1 MILLD
6 LKYPKFV
13 LQNQIMQKDSF
24 PKFKALIKKSNNIV
38 IVTHYNPDGDA
49 MGSSLA
55 LYNYLIKV
63 GKSVTVITPNDYPE
77 FLRWLPGNKKV
88 VEFNSNQKKAA
99 TIISKSDL
107 IFTLDFNNYSRLEGL
122 GELLQNSTA
131 KKILI
136 DHHQQPDTYAT
147 LMFHDVKACST
158 CELVHEFIVG
168 LGGKKLIDKN
178 IAACLYTGIMT
189 DTGSFRFDSVTP
201 KTHLILADLLA
212 TGLTPS
218 DIHSAIYDTYSE
230 SRVKLLGYCLTEK
243 MVVIPELQTA
253 YMALSEAELKRFNNQ
268 KGDTEGIVNYPFSI
282 KGITFCAFFSEGEG
296 KIKIS
301 FRSKGKFDVNQFA
314 RKHFNGG
321 GHINAAGG
329 RGNVTDL
336 QKTVQEFLALL
347 PVYKKEILKK

>member
-1 MILLD
+1 MH
-6 LKYPKFV
+6 
-13 LQNQIMQKDSF
+13 KDPF
-24 PKFKALIKKSNNIV
+24 PKFKALLKRSENIV

-55 LYNYLIKV
+55 LYNYLVKV
-63 GKSVTVITPNDYPE
+63 GKNVTVITPNDYPE
-77 FLRWLPGNKKV
+77 FLKWLPGNKKV
-88 VEFNSNQKKAA
+88 VEFSSNQKKASA
-99 TIISKSDL
+99 LVAKSDL

-122 GELLQNSTA
+122 GELLKESTA
-131 KKILI
+131 KKVII
-136 DHHQQPDTYAT
+136 DHHQQPDNYAT
-147 LMFHDVKACST
+147 LYYHDVKACST
-158 CELVHEFIVG
+158 CELIYEFIVG
-168 LGGKKLIDKN
+168 LGGKKLIDKA
-178 IAACLYTGIMT
+178 IASCLYTGIMT

-201 KTHLILADLLA
+201 TTHHILAHLLE
-212 TGLTPS
+212 TGIVPS

-243 MVVIPELQTA
+243 MVVIPEMQTA
-253 YMALSEAELKRFNNQ
+253 YMALSEKELQRFNNQ

-282 KGITFCAFFSEGEG
+282 KGITFSAFFTEAEG

-329 RGNVTDL
+329 RGNTSNL
-336 QKTVQEFLALL
+336 QQTVDEFLALL
-347 PVYKKEILKK
+347 PVYKKDILKK

>member
-1 MILLD
+1 
-6 LKYPKFV
+6 
-13 LQNQIMQKDSF
+13 MQKDSF
-24 PKFKALIKKSNNIV
+24 SKFKALLKKSNNIV

-55 LYNYLIKV
+55 LYNYLIKTN
-63 GKSVTVITPNDYPE
+63 KNVTVITPNEYPE
-77 FLRWLPGNKKV
+77 FLHWLPGNKKV
-88 VEFNSNQKKAA
+88 IQFSKQSKKA
-99 TIISKSDL
+99 TNLIQKSDL

-122 GELLQNSTA
+122 GDVLKLATA

-136 DHHQQPDTYAT
+136 DHHQQPDDYAS
-147 LMFHDVKACST
+147 LYYHDVAACST
-158 CELVHEFIVG
+158 CELVYEFICG
-168 LGGKKLIDKN
+168 LGGKKLIDKT

-201 KTHLILADLLA
+201 QTHLILSHLLA
-212 TGLTPS
+212 TGLKPS
-218 DIHSAIYDTYSE
+218 DIHTSIYDTYSE

-243 MVVIPELQTA
+243 MVVLSEYQTAFISLTEKELQ
-253 YMALSEAELKRFNNQ
+253 KFDHQ

-282 KGITFCAFFSEGEG
+282 KGIKFCAFFSEGEG

-301 FRSKGKFDVNQFA
+301 FRSKGSFDVNQFA

-329 RGNVTDL
+329 RGHVYDL
-336 QKTVQEFLALL
+336 QKTVKEFVDLL
-347 PVYKKEILKK
+347 PAYKKSILK

>member
-1 MILLD
+1 
-6 LKYPKFV
+6 
-13 LQNQIMQKDSF
+13 MQKDSF
-24 PKFKALIKKSNNIV
+24 SKFKSLISKSNNIV

-55 LYNYLIKV
+55 LYNYLVKIDKN
-63 GKSVTVITPNDYPE
+63 VTVITPNEYAD
-77 FLRWLPGNKKV
+77 FLHWLPGNKKV
-88 VEFNSNQKKAA
+88 IAFTKQQKKAT
-99 TIISKSDL
+99 TIITNSDL
-107 IFTLDFNNYSRLEGL
+107 IFTLDFNSLSRLEGL
-122 GELLQNSTA
+122 GELIKKTIA

-136 DHHQQPDTYAT
+136 DHHQQPDNYAT
-147 LMFHDVKACST
+147 LMYHDVAACST
-158 CELVHEFIVG
+158 CELVYEFICG
-168 LGGKKLIDKN
+168 LGGKKLIDID

-201 KTHLILADLLA
+201 NTHKILAELLA
-212 TGLTPS
+212 TGLKPS
-218 DIHSAIYDTYSE
+218 TVHSSIYDTYST

-253 YMALSEAELKRFNNQ
+253 YMALSEKELQKFDYQ

-282 KGITFCAFFSEGEG
+282 KGITFCAFFSEGDG

-314 RKHFNGG
+314 RKYFNGG

-329 RGNVTDL
+329 RSDVNDL
-336 QKTVQEFLALL
+336 QKTVDQFLSLL
-347 PVYKKEILKK
+347 PTYKKEILKK

>member
-1 MILLD
+1 
-6 LKYPKFV
+6 
-13 LQNQIMQKDSF
+13 MQKDSF
-24 PKFKALIKKSNNIV
+24 PKFKALLKKSNNIV

-55 LYNYLIKV
+55 LYNYLVKTDKNV
-63 GKSVTVITPNDYPE
+63 VVITPNDYPE
-77 FLRWLPGNKKV
+77 FLHWLPGNKKV
-88 VEFNSNQKKAA
+88 IAFNSNQKKAA
-99 TIISKSDL
+99 TLISKSDL

-122 GELLQNSTA
+122 GELLKKSEA
-131 KKILI
+131 KKIII
-136 DHHQQPDTYAT
+136 DHHQQPDDYAT
-147 LMFHDVKACST
+147 LYFHDVKACST
-158 CELVHEFIVG
+158 CELVYEFICG

-201 KTHLILADLLA
+201 NTHLILANLLA
-212 TGLTPS
+212 TGLKPNEV
-218 DIHSAIYDTYSE
+218 HSSIYDTYSA
-230 SRVKLLGYCLTEK
+230 SRIKLLGYCLTEK
-243 MVVIPELQTA
+243 MVVLPEFQTAFISLSEVELQKF
-253 YMALSEAELKRFNNQ
+253 EHQ

-301 FRSKGKFDVNQFA
+301 FRSKGNFDVNQFA

-329 RGNVTDL
+329 RGNVYDL
-336 QKTVQEFLALL
+336 QKTIKEFLDLL
-347 PVYKKEILKK
+347 PTYKKDILKK

>member
-1 MILLD
+1 
-6 LKYPKFV
+6 
-13 LQNQIMQKDSF
+13 MQKDSF
-24 PKFKALIKKSNNIV
+24 PKFKALLKKSNNIV

-55 LYNYLIKV
+55 LYNYLIKT
-63 GKSVTVITPNDYPE
+63 KKNVTVITPNEYPE
-77 FLRWLPGNKKV
+77 FLHWLSGNKKV
-88 VEFNSNQKKAA
+88 VQYSKQSKKA
-99 TIISKSDL
+99 TSLIQKSDL

-122 GELLQNSTA
+122 GEVLKLATA

-136 DHHQQPDTYAT
+136 DHHQQPDDYAT
-147 LMFHDVKACST
+147 LYYHDVAACST
-158 CELVHEFIVG
+158 CELVYEFICG
-168 LGGKKLIDKN
+168 LGGKQLIDKT

-201 KTHLILADLLA
+201 QTHLILAHLLA
-212 TGLTPS
+212 TGLKPS
-218 DIHSAIYDTYSE
+218 DIHTSIYDTYTE

-243 MVVIPELQTA
+243 MVVIPEFQTA
-253 YMALSEAELKRFNNQ
+253 YISLSEKELQKFDHQ

-282 KGITFCAFFSEGEG
+282 KGIKFCAFFSEGEG

-301 FRSKGKFDVNQFA
+301 FRSKGSFDVNQFA

-329 RGNVTDL
+329 RGHVYDL
-336 QKTVQEFLALL
+336 QKTVKEFVDLL
-347 PVYKKEILKK
+347 PTYKKAILK